1 MQHRRTISGHLS
13 GLAYQLARGGEA
25 AKAIIDTGEVLPRI
39 WDITT
44 IADPNLRW
52 DTWTWLDAFV
62 IWLNSQHAWFSADH
76 TPACWPEHPPLI
88 R

>member
-76 TPACWPEHPPLI
+76 PRPAGPNTHP
-88 R
+88 